1 MKENGIIRVGEIKL
15 PTKSEVSLE
24 VGQIVEQV
32 REGNVNALQAYG
44 ALVAVERIAA
54 AARVEIAEQ
63 ALTEAESYGK
73 REFGLYG
80 AQFQVSECGVKY
92 DFSQDGEWQ
101 SYQDQL
107 EEIRA
112 LQKGREETLKRL
124 KQCSKSSTTT
134 IKVQLNK

>member
-1 MKENGIIRVGEIKL
+1 MKENSIIRISEVKL

-24 VGQIVEQV
+24 VSQIVEQV

-44 ALVAVERIAA
+44 ALVAVERMAA
-54 AARVEIAEQ
+54 AARAEIAEQ
-63 ALTEAESYGK
+63 ALMEAESYGK
-73 REFGLYG
+73 REFGAYG
-80 AQFQVSECGVKY
+80 AQFQVSECGVRY